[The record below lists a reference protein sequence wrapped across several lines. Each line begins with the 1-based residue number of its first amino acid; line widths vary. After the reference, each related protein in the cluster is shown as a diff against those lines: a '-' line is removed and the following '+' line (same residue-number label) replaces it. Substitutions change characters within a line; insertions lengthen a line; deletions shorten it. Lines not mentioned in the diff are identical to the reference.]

1 MTMAAPKHIKLEVS
15 GGFLKETLLSLM
27 PEAGSFETGIKG
39 LKMDRRN
46 RPTEVQQC
54 FYAPMVIVI
63 AQGNKHVYIGS
74 QEFIY
79 GENQSMIIGVELPS
93 AGRITKASPDKPSMI
108 ISLELDQ
115 SVIVDLLAEIPK
127 PKNETKSEST
137 IHQGMIVTDTDPY
150 VLDAFLRLAELIDNT
165 ERQNILAPM
174 IIREI
179 HYRVLMGPLGH
190 QLRMIHT
197 QGSQSNQ
204 IVQAIAWLKTHYNKP
219 VNIENLAK
227 TVNMAPATFNRYFRQ
242 LTTISP
248 LQYQKRLRLYEA
260 QRLMLVENKNA
271 SNAAYSVGYENPA
284 QFNREY
290 KRMFGEPPLESK
302 KRILSS

>member
-1 MTMAAPKHIKLEVS
+1 MAMAVRKHINLEVT

-27 PEAGSFETGIKG
+27 PESGSFNAGIKG
-39 LKMDRRN
+39 LKIDRRN
-46 RPTEVQQC
+46 GPTEVLQC

-74 QEFIY
+74 QEFVY
-79 GENQSMIIGVELPS
+79 GENQCMIIGLELPS

-115 SVIVDLLAEIPK
+115 SVIVDLLAEIPELK
-127 PKNETKSEST
+127 KEAKKEGA
-137 IHQGMIVTDTDPY
+137 IHRGMVVTDTDPY
-150 VLDAFLRLAELIDNT
+150 VLDAFLRLAELVDDK
-165 ERQNILAPM
+165 ERQGILAPM

-179 HYRVLMGPLGH
+179 HYQLLMGPLGY

-204 IVQAIAWLKTHYNKP
+204 IAKAIAWLKANYSKP
-219 VNIENLAK
+219 MNIENLAEK
-227 TVNMAPATFNRYFRQ
+227 ANMAPATFNRYFRQ
-242 LTTISP
+242 LTTLSP

-260 QRLMLVENKNA
+260 QWLMLVENQNA
-271 SNAAYSVGYENPA
+271 SNAAYLVGYESPT

-290 KRMFGEPPLESK
+290 KRLFGEAPLENK
-302 KRILSS
+302 KRILSD